1 MVPYDSVTNQPQDLS
16 KYPRPNAAQTADLIH
31 NPDPGYAAV
40 FQNKYGFLP
49 AEYLG
54 AINAKNQQSQQS
66 RQQLPIMNLFGPGS
80 RITKSVTIGSGGGNS
95 TEEYQDNSDNQPE
108 APSEADTSAP
118 QTE

>member
-1 MVPYDSVTNQPQDLS
+1 
-16 KYPRPNAAQTADLIH
+16 
-31 NPDPGYAAV
+31 
-40 FQNKYGFLP
+40 
-49 AEYLG
+49 
-54 AINAKNQQSQQS
+54 
-66 RQQLPIMNLFGPGS
+66 MNLFGPGS